1 MQDNLNTHKPAS
13 LYEAFPA
20 PEARRLVEKFE
31 WHYTPKHGSWLNMA
45 ESELS
50 VLSGQCLDR
59 RISNK
64 LTLVEEVA
72 AWEDSRNKKHVKAD
86 WHFTT
91 ADARVKLK
99 RLYPAI

>member
-1 MQDNLNTHKPAS
+1 M
-13 LYEAFPA
+13 
-20 PEARRLVEKFE
+20 
-31 WHYTPKHGSWLNMA
+31 
-45 ESELS
+45 
-50 VLSGQCLDR
+50 LSGQCLDR
-59 RISNK
+59 RIPDK
-64 LTLVEEVA
+64 LTLIEEVA